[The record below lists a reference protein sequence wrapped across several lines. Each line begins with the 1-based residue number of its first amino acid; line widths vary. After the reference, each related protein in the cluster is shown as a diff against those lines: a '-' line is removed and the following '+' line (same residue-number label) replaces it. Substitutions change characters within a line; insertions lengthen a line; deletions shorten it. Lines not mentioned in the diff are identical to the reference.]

1 MHCLPVEP
9 CGRPAI
15 DAVSGQNIDS
25 LSLWDSFLTNGS
37 SGLGCNLVVI
47 HQGDGDPCHQ
57 EDRKISSKAQV
68 EYCQERRRQIRAGS
82 KKKVPVPQETNGA
95 GACAEVIPHEAPL
108 IGGASCLP
116 SKCDSRLNRC
126 QVKPEVACQPL
137 HAFGSEPVVMTQC
150 LVLCHLNPSFL

>member
-1 MHCLPVEP
+1 MALSSCGGRCSRRKPLVDKRAPGSPPWWPWSRAWSTGRLEHCLPVEP

-47 HQGDGDPCHQ
+47 YQGDGDPCHQ

-68 EYCQERRRQIRAGS
+68 ECCQERRRQIRAGS
-82 KKKVPVPQETNGA
+82 KKKAPVPQETKGA

-108 IGGASCLP
+108 IWRFILFAI
-116 SKCDSRLNRC
+116 K
-126 QVKPEVACQPL
+126 V
-137 HAFGSEPVVMTQC
+137 
-150 LVLCHLNPSFL
+150 